1 MTNNTLILLVLL
13 LIIDLTITATRSGL
27 LNIRY
32 ERLVSL
38 QKKGHP
44 KVEKTLELVS
54 RRARLRSSLKLA
66 QSLLRFMLAGL
77 AFFAYFP
84 INDLNLS
91 TPTVIAALL
100 IIAFLIWLVEFV
112 VERIIFR
119 NPENWALRLT
129 PIANLLVI
137 LLSPILLIP
146 MRIFNGKS
154 SSRNLVTI
162 TEDELKSLVD
172 ISQRSGEIDED
183 ESEMIYSVF
192 DFGDR
197 LAREIMVPR
206 VDMLSLNVET
216 PLDQAA
222 DALLESGFSRVPVYQ
237 NQHDNIIGLLY
248 AKDILKVWRS
258 ENKIDNMKDL
268 IRPAKFVP
276 ETKKVDDLLDEM
288 QANRTHIAIVV
299 DEYGGVAGLVTLE
312 DIVEEIFGEIQDE
325 YDEGEEDP
333 YQEISP
339 DEYLFHGRILLDE
352 VNDLMDSNLSTEDA
366 DTLGGL
372 IYNRIGRVPKTGEVL
387 KEDGFVL
394 TVEDV
399 SERRIRKVRVKR
411 NNSD

>member
-394 TVEDV
+394 TVEVV